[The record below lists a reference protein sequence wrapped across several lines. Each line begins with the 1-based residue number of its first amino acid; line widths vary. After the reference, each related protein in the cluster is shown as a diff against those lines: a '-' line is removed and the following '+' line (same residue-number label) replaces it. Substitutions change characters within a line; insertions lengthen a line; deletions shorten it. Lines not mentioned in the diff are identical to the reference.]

1 MNDEYEYRVAFTLNQ
16 NAPRGAGTYYRA
28 AGSRQDAEN
37 YVKAERSNEQFYTNR
52 GRPSTTDAMWIE
64 SRRVGPWEKVEE

>member
-1 MNDEYEYRVAFTLNQ
+1 MTEEYEYRVAFTLNK

-28 AGSRQDAEN
+28 VGTRQDAEN
-37 YVKAERSNEQFYTNR
+37 YIKVERSNEQFYASR

-64 SRRVGPWEKVEE
+64 RRPIGPWEKVED